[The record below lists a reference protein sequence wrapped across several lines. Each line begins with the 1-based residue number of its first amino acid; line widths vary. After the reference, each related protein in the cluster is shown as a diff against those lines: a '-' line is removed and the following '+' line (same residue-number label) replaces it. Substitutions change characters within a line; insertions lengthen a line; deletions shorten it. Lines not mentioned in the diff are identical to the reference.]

1 MADNIFTRLQGKFSK
16 DDEQP
21 QLLTRYI
28 GGSERKN
35 HPFVTGYWQFFI
47 EFPTKIF
54 DKIAAEGQTWFHSAA
69 EGFTPPSRTLNKA
82 DVPGQGGLGASF
94 VVGQTLNRTFTVTFR
109 EYRNVPILTMAET
122 WCSVIDP
129 YMGVSPLSGK
139 DWLPSSYKGTA
150 CAVLTRPV
158 HADATAISA
167 EDIEQVFYFDGV
179 FPEAPPYETFA
190 SDISGNDLLQ
200 HSITFSFDG
209 WPLTRADAAAM
220 KFATDRL
227 STKKYETTFTNA
239 YKGNG
244 GGGGTVL

>member
-1 MADNIFTRLQGKFSK
+1 MGDNIFTRLQGKFNTTDAKPES
-16 DDEQP
+16 
-21 QLLTRYI
+21 LTRYI
-28 GGSERKN
+28 GGSTRGN

-47 EFPTKIF
+47 ELPNKIF
-54 DKIAAEGQTWFHSAA
+54 DKTAEQGAMWFHSAA

-109 EYRNVPILTMAET
+109 EYRNVPILTLAET
-122 WCSVIDP
+122 WCSIIDP

-150 CAVLTRPV
+150 CAILTRPV
-158 HADATAISA
+158 HADATDIGE

-200 HSITFSFDG
+200 HSISFSFDG
-209 WPLTRADAAAM
+209 WPLTRADKAAM
-220 KFATDRL
+220 DFAVSRL
-227 STKKYETTFTNA
+227 KSKNYETTFKS
-239 YKGNG
+239 YPG
-244 GGGGTVL
+244 GSSGTTL